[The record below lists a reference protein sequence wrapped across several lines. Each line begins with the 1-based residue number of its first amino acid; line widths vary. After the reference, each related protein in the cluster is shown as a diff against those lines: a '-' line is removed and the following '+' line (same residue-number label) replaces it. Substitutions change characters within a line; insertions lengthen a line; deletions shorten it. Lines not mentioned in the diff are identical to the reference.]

1 MQSMHQAERVTIS
14 LPADISREVEE
25 LKKEL
30 SMSKSEII
38 KRAIEKFLQDYHKQ
52 RIQKISEMMAS
63 EYKSD
68 KELTAL
74 TCLDKEDFR

>member
-14 LPADISREVEE
+14 LPADISKRVEE

-30 SMSKSEII
+30 HISKSEIF
-38 KRAIEKFLQDYHKQ
+38 KRAIEKFLQDYNKQ
-52 RIQKISEMMAS
+52 RIRKISEIMAS
-63 EYKSD
+63 EYKSN

>member
-1 MQSMHQAERVTIS
+1 MQSTHQAERVTIS

-30 SMSKSEII
+30 HMSKSEIF
-38 KRAIEKFLQDYHKQ
+38 KRAIEKFLQDYNKQ
-52 RIQKISEMMAS
+52 RIHKISEMMAS